1 MTVHLPLLLLGLLL
15 LWFPRQ
21 WMRLGKVVS
30 TSHRRSSRSREP
42 WKTRAPGD
50 LRLTWGEFG
59 KVRNYFDLLR
69 AAAGAL
75 AITGWHVLEGALT
88 VSEAASRG
96 QARQVL
102 IAKIAIVLIG
112 LLVQTVRYER
122 HRLSFFAPVFYIA
135 GVSVAL
141 CGPWAALFAFLFIW
155 AVNPMFGNA
164 EAFLAVYAV
173 VLVVFAL
180 LFKDTSRVLAAAA
193 FLVAFLPVLLALM
206 TRRPLVVFTRKA
218 MPSANE

>member
-1 MTVHLPLLLLGLLL
+1 
-15 LWFPRQ
+15 
-21 WMRLGKVVS
+21 MRRGKVVAA
-30 TSHRRSSRSREP
+30 THRRSTNRSTEP

-50 LRLTWGEFG
+50 LRLTWGEFR
-59 KVRNYFDLLR
+59 KLRNYFDLLR
-69 AAAGAL
+69 GAAGAL
-75 AITGWHVLEGALT
+75 AIAGWHLLDGGLAVTEG
-88 VSEAASRG
+88 ASRG
-96 QARQVL
+96 EARQVL
-102 IAKIAIVLIG
+102 VAKIAIVLIG

-193 FLVAFLPVLLALM
+193 FVVAFLPVLLALM

-218 MPSANE
+218 MPGANE